1 MNSMALIS
9 SENTPLIWRGPMAGK
24 ACIQLYKNTL
34 WGDLDFLIID
44 FPPGTGDIQLTLGK
58 NINFS
63 GAVIVTTPQDIS
75 LLDVK
80 KGIEMFKK
88 LKIKCLGVIENM
100 SGFSCS
106 KCGNKENIFGKGAG
120 NKIFSEYS
128 IPLLGKIP
136 LSVELCD
143 SMDLGK
149 PIAYHNPTSIIS
161 LNFSSIS
168 KNITKEINS

>member
-1 MNSMALIS
+1 
-9 SENTPLIWRGPMAGK
+9 
-24 ACIQLYKNTL
+24 
-34 WGDLDFLIID
+34 
-44 FPPGTGDIQLTLGK
+44 
-58 NINFS
+58 
-63 GAVIVTTPQDIS
+63 
-75 LLDVK
+75 
-80 KGIEMFKK
+80 MFKK
-88 LKIKCLGVIENM
+88 LNIKCLGVIENM

-106 KCGNKENIFGKGAG
+106 KCGNEENIFGKGAG

-149 PIAYHNPTSIIS
+149 PIAYHNPTSKIS

-168 KNITKEINS
+168 KNITREINS